1 MAEKVIVEN
10 IVEDS
15 GRIYIYI
22 LDLYSEDFWDLYSRI
37 QLDLTR
43 FNALKVNLM

>member
-10 IVEDS
+10 IVELQWKIVEES
-15 GRIYIYI
+15 IGFI
-22 LDLYSEDFWDLYSRI
+22 EDFWDLYSRI

-43 FNALKVNLM
+43 FNAL